1 MKSDLNLL
9 QSMTTLVV
17 DVTSLA
23 STSLV
28 RVDVVD
34 VADTS
39 SRQHHELLE
48 INIRKVSYVHRIYF
62 EIAFFPKTDKFKSAF
77 KLLLTSPGRKL
88 WPILVL
94 LYFQVKLI

>member
-9 QSMTTLVV
+9 QTDDAV
-17 DVTSLA
+17 DVTSRHVVDNHDAAFGTSHHALGRYSV

-39 SRQHHELLE
+39 SRHEHLPE
-48 INIRKVSYVHRIYF
+48 INRL
-62 EIAFFPKTDKFKSAF
+62 D
-77 KLLLTSPGRKL
+77 
-88 WPILVL
+88 
-94 LYFQVKLI
+94 